1 MLPDEGHGAEVIK
14 GYADC
19 NDMDEACVDNALCF
33 CLTSGPTASLQVSDG
48 IWIGNIASAENTEL
62 LIANKITGPLASW

>member
-19 NDMDEACVDNALCF
+19 NDMDEAYCDNALCF
-33 CLTSGPTASLQVSDG
+33 CVTSALQVSDG
-48 IWIGNIASAENTEL
+48 IWIGNIASAENMEL